1 MATYTPKR
9 KTSNGTEDVTFPI
22 SAVKGL
28 QGALDQ
34 KLPASGGTL
43 TGNLVVTNNSSKQAD
58 EPSFKWKTV
67 NSNTP
72 YVGFATD
79 QVDGTFVLASLK
91 GTNYASGLAIGGGS
105 GNLLWKG
112 TRVATADEL
121 PTVDTD
127 LSDTSKNPVQNRVV
141 TAEIRDIAE
150 ALNGKVSSFT
160 IATEAS
166 TTVIDMINAI
176 QEAGGVI
183 SDWNVINLKGYRDSS
198 LGLRMDHYGG
208 TVYNIHGI
216 NLRDMSTISNAM
228 SWDGV
233 TLGSFETMFY
243 AIQHQKA
250 HDLDTTDKTVVG
262 AINELNGKIG
272 TGSGGGSA
280 SKVAITENFPSGM
293 SYIPVLTGKSGD
305 QSVNAHAHLYAYSGP
320 TYSYFNVGSATVNG
334 GLTLHNSNGKYVDI
348 NAGTPTANRTIS
360 LPDCNGTV
368 ITTGNIGM
376 PQIRFAGLSG
386 YGIVHST
393 GESFTI
399 NGTQYVGN
407 KLGLHF
413 TVEIV
418 GGGPLKVGDAIQMCS
433 KKTYPGC
440 RANGYRR
447 RQKLRR
453 FKEYVITADDL
464 NKRFITIHI
473 ENDDDIGLRDLFH
486 NGRADTGMFSPI
498 YFRIRRPKGK
508 VQNNNS
514 NMTVDAEFSN
524 VVTVWKSYG
533 LRFEDDNGNTYD
545 KFSIL

>member
-22 SAVKGL
+22 SAVNGL
-28 QGALDQ
+28 QSELDS
-34 KLPASGGTL
+34 KVEKDAN
-43 TGNLVVTNNSSKQAD
+43 GNLVIGSSKVQ
-58 EPSFKWKTV
+58 
-67 NSNTP
+67 SNG
-72 YVGFATD
+72 YLI
-79 QVDGTFVLASLK
+79 GTWLQS
-91 GTNYASGLAIGGGS
+91 
-105 GNLLWKG
+105 
-112 TRVATADEL
+112 TA
-121 PTVDTD
+121 
-127 LSDTSKNPVQNRVV
+127 N
-141 TAEIRDIAE
+141 
-150 ALNGKVSSFT
+150 
-160 IATEAS
+160 
-166 TTVIDMINAI
+166 NA
-176 QEAGGVI
+176 
-183 SDWNVINLKGYRDSS
+183 
-198 LGLRMDHYGG
+198 
-208 TVYNIHGI
+208 
-216 NLRDMSTISNAM
+216 
-228 SWDGV
+228 
-233 TLGSFETMFY
+233 LGSTPPRICVQDSAGWVY
-243 AIQHQKA
+243 SRTPAQILGDIGAQPKN
-250 HDLDTTDKTVVG
+250 DNTLTTSDKTTTG
-262 AINELNGKIG
+262 AINELRAALNEKMTVPLVLG
-272 TGSGGGSA
+272 TGEREDVALLRDVINAVGTSIIDMGAFIQIPPYRRMYYVVSRGSYGSSTSYTIQALDLQTMRLASGTVSADEVSMEFSAFMNNYTVLNTTAKTIPEAINEINSKAGSGGGSA

-368 ITTGNIGM
+368 LTTGNIGM

-440 RANGYRR
+440 KGNGYRR

-473 ENDDDIGLRDLFH
+473 ANDEVSGARDLFH

-508 VQNNNS
+508 VQNNTS
-514 NMTVDAEFSN
+514 GMTVDAEFSN

-545 KFSIL
+545 KFNIL

>member
-9 KTSNGTEDVTFPI
+9 KTSSGTEDVTFPI
-22 SAVKGL
+22 SAVNGL
-28 QGALDQ
+28 QAELDS
-34 KLPASGGTL
+34 KVEKDAN
-43 TGNLVVTNNSSKQAD
+43 GNLVIGSSKVQANGYLIGTWLQSTANNALGYTPPRICVQD
-58 EPSFKWKTV
+58 SAGWVYSRTPAQILNDIGAQPKSDNTLATTDKT
-67 NSNTP
+67 TT
-72 YVGFATD
+72 G
-79 QVDGTFVLASLK
+79 
-91 GTNYASGLAIGGGS
+91 AI
-105 GNLLWKG
+105 N
-112 TRVATADEL
+112 EL
-121 PTVDTD
+121 
-127 LSDTSKNPVQNRVV
+127 R
-141 TAEIRDIAE
+141 E

-160 IATEAS
+160 IVTEGS

-305 QSVNAHAHLYAYSGP
+305 QSVNAHAHLYAYSGS

-399 NGTQYVGN
+399 NGTQYKGN

-440 RANGYRR
+440 KGNGYRR

-453 FKEYVITADDL
+453 FKEYVITEEDL
-464 NKRFITIHI
+464 DKRFITIHI

-486 NGRADTGMFSPI
+486 NGRADTNKYSPI
-498 YFRIRRPKGK
+498 YFKIRRPKGK
-508 VQNNNS
+508 LQDNNS
-514 NMTVDAEFSN
+514 GMTVDAEFSN

-533 LRFEDDNGNTYD
+533 LLFEDDNGNTYD

>member
-22 SAVKGL
+22 SAVNGL
-28 QGALDQ
+28 QDVLD
-34 KLPASGGTL
+34 
-43 TGNLVVTNNSSKQAD
+43 
-58 EPSFKWKTV
+58 
-67 NSNTP
+67 
-72 YVGFATD
+72 
-79 QVDGTFVLASLK
+79 
-91 GTNYASGLAIGGGS
+91 
-105 GNLLWKG
+105 
-112 TRVATADEL
+112 
-121 PTVDTD
+121 
-127 LSDTSKNPVQNRVV
+127 
-141 TAEIRDIAE
+141 
-150 ALNGKVSSFT
+150 GKVSMIT
-160 IATEAS
+160 VPTEAS
-166 TTVIDMINAI
+166 TTVINMINMVRS
-176 QEAGGVI
+176 AGADI
-183 SDWNVINLKGYRDSS
+183 SDWNIIKLRGYITDTY
-198 LGLRMDHYGG
+198 GLQISHYGG
-208 TVYNIHGI
+208 AVYHIQGVD
-216 NLRDMSTISNAM
+216 LTDMSVISNTTDWTGM
-228 SWDGV
+228 
-233 TLGSFETMFY
+233 TLGAFQTMFSTF
-243 AIQHQKA
+243 QKST
-250 HDLDTTDKTVVG
+250 DYGLQTTDQTIVG
-262 AINELNGKIG
+262 AINELKN
-272 TGSGGGSA
+272 SGGSS
-280 SKVAITENFPSGM
+280 SKVKVTENFPSGM

-464 NKRFITIHI
+464 DKRFITIHI
-473 ENDDDIGLRDLFH
+473 DNDDDIGLRDLFH
-486 NGRADTGMFSPI
+486 NGRADTGKYSPV
-498 YFRIRRPKGK
+498 YFRVRRPKGK
-508 VQNNNS
+508 IQDNNS
-514 NMTVDAEFSN
+514 GMTVDAEFSN

-533 LRFEDDNGNTYD
+533 IDFEDDNGNTYD